1 MAFYRMDAHNVRVGK
16 LLQKME
22 NSDLEFRG
30 SLEEDDDVEEYRS
43 KQLAHS
49 RIVKLNA
56 YAGSNIE
63 F

>member
-30 SLEEDDDVEEYRS
+30 
-43 KQLAHS
+43 
-49 RIVKLNA
+49 
-56 YAGSNIE
+56 
-63 F
+63 